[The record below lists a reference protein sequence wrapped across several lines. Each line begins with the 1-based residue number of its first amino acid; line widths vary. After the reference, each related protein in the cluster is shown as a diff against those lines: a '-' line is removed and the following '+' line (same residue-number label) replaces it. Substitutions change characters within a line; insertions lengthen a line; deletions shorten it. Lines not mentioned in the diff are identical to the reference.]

1 MLDIIN
7 VSVTIISIITTLC
20 SFKFAKEAKQY
31 KEEALRLIDTL
42 ELEHLIVQFQ
52 RDSGFFLEK
61 TRGAQWHRGVDT
73 NLIISPFKAV
83 LSSFGCVYHLMK
95 NKEVLRT
102 KVHMLNEIIQTYPTA
117 NSTKRKQV
125 NELVLEITEILH
137 EEAKGNR
144 GKIIGSS

>member
-1 MLDIIN
+1 MLDIVN

-20 SFKFAKEAKQY
+20 SFKFAKKAKQY

-52 RDSGFFLEK
+52 NKSDLFLEK
-61 TRGAQWHRGVDT
+61 TRGAQWDRGVDT

-83 LSSFGCVYHLMK
+83 LASFGCVYHLIK
-95 NKEVLRT
+95 NKEVLRN
-102 KVHMLNEIIQTYPTA
+102 KVHTLNEIVQTYPTA

-125 NELVLEITEILH
+125 NKLILEITEILN